1 MLASISGHVHVV
13 CELLNDF
20 VIDGSA
26 QSGYRGTSRSA
37 SCTTGLVRKR
47 LTQGKVDVNIKDLKG
62 CSALYL
68 ASQKGQW
75 DVVAEIME
83 HEEVDVNVQG
93 PLGYTALMWASLKGR
108 LDIVTMILKYDNANT
123 NLKNIA
129 GSTALDV
136 ALSCEM
142 FEVARYLE
150 EHNKMKARR
159 CHTERRDGRQ
169 RNEIPLVH
177 PR

>member
-13 CELLNDF
+13 CELLNDY

-26 QSGYRGTSRSA
+26 QSGSRGTSRSA
-37 SCTTGLVRKR
+37 SSTADLVRKR
-47 LTQGKVDVNIKDLKG
+47 LTQGKADVNVKDLKG
-62 CSALYL
+62 CTALYL

-83 HEEVDVNVQG
+83 HKEVDMNVQG
-93 PLGYTALMWASLKGR
+93 PLGYTTLMWASLKGR
-108 LDIVTMILKYDNANT
+108 LDIVTMILKFDNANA

-129 GSTALDV
+129 GSTALDI
-136 ALSCEM
+136 ALACDM
-142 FEVARYLE
+142 FEVARFLE
-150 EHNKMKARR
+150 EHNKMKICC
-159 CHTERRDGRQ
+159 CHKERRDRRQ
-169 RNEIPLVH
+169 TNEIALVH